1 MKEPSM
7 NVRRLNPADAL
18 AYQALRLAGLQE
30 SPSAFGSSY
39 AEEKDRAIACIKEQ
53 LATQADRGLFGA
65 FDGNELV
72 GVVALGRENVQKLS
86 HKGFIFAMYVQPEYR
101 NSGIARALLLEALG
115 LARSIPQLRQL
126 NLCVNAT
133 NTKAI
138 RLYESLGFKA
148 FGHEV
153 DALLVDGELHDEI
166 HMSLRFTD

>member
-1 MKEPSM
+1 M

-39 AEEKDRAIACIKEQ
+39 TEEKDRAITCIEEQ
-53 LATQADRGLFGA
+53 LATKSDRGLFGA
-65 FDGNELV
+65 FDGDVLV
-72 GVVALGRENVQKLS
+72 GLVALGRESVQKLS

-101 NSGIARALLLEALG
+101 NKGIARALLLEALT
-115 LARSIPQLRQL
+115 LARTVPQLRQL
-126 NLCVNAT
+126 NLCVNAM
-133 NTKAI
+133 NSKAI

-148 FGHEV
+148 FGHEL
-153 DALLVDGELHDEI
+153 DALFVDGELHDEI